1 VTGKPLVIG
10 LYLHDF
16 GAPSPD
22 KTPRPR
28 YNWTKPVPMDTL
40 EAQFVK
46 TTELLR
52 QGKIE
57 GFIFPQ
63 NGWLE
68 KEPHRP
74 QVQLVKQYLDWL
86 FQTETVRD

>member
-1 VTGKPLVIG
+1 ME
-10 LYLHDF
+10 D
-16 GAPSPD
+16 
-22 KTPRPR
+22 
-28 YNWTKPVPMDTL
+28 
-40 EAQFVK
+40 
-46 TTELLR
+46 ELLR

-68 KEPHRP
+68 KESHRP
-74 QVQLVKQYLDWL
+74 QVQWVKQYLDWL